1 MDMDMGAGPDPL
13 TTAEGVAEFVVLA
26 ELSTALSERLVG
38 WSTDGADPDSSAVM
52 ASLGAR
58 LAEHSTWWTERI
70 AESVLLDG
78 ERTTAS
84 GSGRL
89 AEVLGLLDVEG
100 SDRTA
105 AVVPVLERLMAYLGA
120 LTERLSPLGD
130 APARR
135 TIRLVLADLEDR
147 PR

>member
-78 ERTTAS
+78 ARTTAS

-120 LTERLSPLGD
+120 LTERLSPVGD